1 MEVKKKI
8 ILTSLVALLLLTG
21 CKNDKGALPEKEAAK
36 IELQDTKFLDEMENK
51 TTYIDY
57 KLSEFT
63 PSLEDYK
70 VAEDFWIWR
79 FYSKTKRNAIKKW
92 IRNY

>member
-21 CKNDKGALPEKEAAK
+21 CKNDKGVLPEKEAAK

-63 PSLEDYK
+63 PSLKDYK
-70 VAEDFWIWR
+70 IAEDFSNVVN
-79 FYSKTKRNAIKKW
+79 FSEFGDFTQKQKCYK
-92 IRNY
+92 